1 MLGFLKMGMY
11 PICKT
16 YHTSSILTP
25 TLGKKKE
32 NQPTKPQ
39 TKPHYPCSSW
49 NKTLQL
55 PARPVTFCT
64 ALPKMDLCSKWP
76 VKRQRKTKP
85 KGNGKHRD
93 KNFSLSSGN
102 HSIHFLQNG
111 NKLTQLTEK
120 KKSGQ
125 KPVTKKTI

>member
-1 MLGFLKMGMY
+1 MGTY

-16 YHTSSILTP
+16 YHTFSILTP

-32 NQPTKPQ
+32 NQPTKSQ

-55 PARPVTFCT
+55 PAVPVPFCT

-76 VKRQRKTKP
+76 VKKQRKTKT
-85 KGNGKHRD
+85 KGNWKYRQEF
-93 KNFSLSSGN
+93 FSELWQSLHTLSV
-102 HSIHFLQNG
+102 
-111 NKLTQLTEK
+111 KWE
-120 KKSGQ
+120 
-125 KPVTKKTI
+125 